1 MTKLHEWQAF
11 ARSTGL
17 RGWSRL
23 KKDDLVDFLIENLW
37 WGGGKA
43 GGEAGGK
50 GSGPRMNKAATLRIR
65 KHRKKNPLDEKNPA
79 IDVPVLVPEKRLVSP
94 KAIPKVIEQNLE
106 TVVDWLNWLENVED
120 DHWKKEVDPAVEKL
134 KKEIEKLWEKQLVVE
149 EGKSALKNF
158 AKQFFIRGDDSVLPQ
173 DFLLKARGHVVKLL
187 QENPHTKVKCVLN
200 CKMSRMIGD
209 EEIVDEPFFHS
220 LQKKNLGTNFEI
232 VVEMENEM
240 IENLENFNRGGSN
253 WVFEEVLFLEIHF
266 ARWNPLRGCS
276 WIALPPALQKK
287 KALINMKNEDDMCFK
302 WCLARACNP
311 TSIHPERITPQLREQ
326 AEELN
331 WEGCKFPMA
340 VNKIKLFE
348 SRNPHI
354 SVNCFGWNGSVFPL
368 KIVREEKEIH
378 VDLLLLKKEFKSHF
392 VLVKSFSRFLSSQV
406 CRNGQRFFC
415 KRCLN
420 SFPRAESLEK
430 HQALCGEFEATKI
443 EVPGGI
449 CSFRNFSKMM
459 HLPVVGYADF
469 ESILKP
475 ISGKKGTEGTT
486 GGGKAGTVKT
496 HEHIPC
502 GFAFHLV
509 SPFLQMEPVVK
520 RAKDETEK
528 LPQEFVR
535 ELISSVKKAHLSLP
549 NKKMFP
555 LTDEKWKT
563 FREARVCWLC
573 RKEFGDG
580 NLRKVRDHCHFSG
593 RFRGAAHSLCN
604 FKFQRPKFTPVFFH
618 NLQNYDAHLF
628 VRALG
633 TLDEVL
639 SVTCIPNNEEK
650 YISFSLKFELKKER
664 KEVAEGEWKEFVVK
678 HEIRFLDSFKFTLAG
693 LSSLVEN
700 LPKEELKETVRFFGE
715 KSELVS
721 RKGVYPY
728 EFMDGFEK
736 FEKRQLPKKTSFF
749 SRLNQERVTDEN
761 YQRAQ
766 RVWEEFEI
774 KNMGEFHDLYLKTD
788 VLLLADVME
797 SFRKLCEKH
806 YELDP
811 AHFFTTPGLAWDAM
825 LKMTQVEL
833 ELLGDVD
840 QLLMIEKGIRG
851 GNSNV
856 FKRFAKANNKFM
868 KNFDETQT
876 SKFLVYL
883 DANNLYGWA
892 MSQPL
897 PVGDFAWMTEEELQ
911 NWERFVKEEGKGCI
925 LEVDLLNPRELHDL
939 HNDFPLAPEILELG
953 KVQKLTQNL
962 RDKKEM
968 VLHGRNLEQVLSL
981 GMKLKSIKRGIK
993 FKERPFMKCYIDKN
1007 TELRAKGKTKFEK
1020 EFFKLMNNSVFGKTM
1035 ENLRKRVSI
1044 ELVKDADRAEKL
1056 VMKPNFADLKIF
1068 DEFLIAIKMKKT
1080 RVVMNKPIFAGMTIL
1095 DLSKLLMFNF
1105 HYRYVK
1111 KKWKNVSVLYTD
1123 TDSLVLLIETEDF
1136 FADIA
1141 ADVKEWFDTNDFSP
1155 EHPAVLKSE
1164 MPIVPENKKKIGL
1177 MKDEC
1182 CGAVMTEF
1190 VALKPKL
1197 YSFLTEEDE
1206 KIREKQ
1212 KAKGVKKCI
1221 IKKSLRHE
1229 NFVKCLNTGQSQ
1241 MRKQSFFRSR
1251 EHHLFTENMT
1261 KLALNPR
1268 DDKRVVLENGI
1279 DTLALGHWRVEKLCS

>member
-11 ARSTGL
+11 ARASGL

-23 KKDDLVDFLIENLW
+23 KKDDLVRFLIENLW
-37 WGGGKA
+37 WGGGPK
-43 GGEAGGK
+43 
-50 GSGPRMNKAATLRIR
+50 MNKAARLRIR

-79 IDVPVLVPEKRLVSP
+79 INVPVLIPEKRLVSP
-94 KAIPKVIEQNLE
+94 KAIPKVVEKNVE

-120 DHWKKEVDPAVEKL
+120 ENLKKEVDPAVTKL
-134 KKEIEKLWEKQLVVE
+134 KKEIEKLWKKQLVVE
-149 EGKSALKNF
+149 EGKSALKGF
-158 AKQFFIRGDDSVLPQ
+158 AKQFFIRGDDSVFPQ
-173 DFLLKARGHVVKLL
+173 EFLLKARGHVVKLL
-187 QENPHTKVKCVLN
+187 QENPHTKVKGVLN
-200 CKMSRMIGD
+200 CKMSRLIGD

-220 LQKKNLGTNFEI
+220 RQKKNLGTNWEI

-240 IENLENFNRGGSN
+240 IENLENFNRRGSN
-253 WVFEEVLFLEIHF
+253 WVFEKVLFLEIHF
-266 ARWNPLRGCS
+266 ARWNPLRGS
-276 WIALPPALQKK
+276 GWIALPPALQKK

-302 WCLARACNP
+302 WCLARAVNP
-311 TSIHPERITPQLREQ
+311 VSIHPERITPQLREQ

-348 SRNPHI
+348 SRNPNI
-354 SVNCFGWNGSVFPL
+354 SVNVFGWNGSVFPL

-378 VDLLLLKKEFKSHF
+378 VDLLLLKTHF
-392 VLVKSFSRFLSSQV
+392 VLVKNFSRLLSSQV
-406 CRNGQRFFC
+406 VCSNGQRFFC

-449 CSFRNFSKMM
+449 CSFHNFSKMM

-475 ISGKKGTEGTT
+475 TRRAASGKEKGT
-486 GGGKAGTVKT
+486 VQT

-555 LTDEKWKT
+555 LTDGEWKT
-563 FREARVCWLC
+563 FREAAVCWLC
-573 RKEFGDG
+573 RKEFGNG
-580 NLRKVRDHCHFSG
+580 NLKKVRDHCHFSG
-593 RFRGAAHSLCN
+593 KFRGAAHSLCN

-633 TLDEVL
+633 TLEEVL
-639 SVTCIPNNEEK
+639 EVTCIPNNEEK

-664 KEVAEGEWKEFVVK
+664 REVAEGEWKEFVVK

-700 LPKEELKETVRFFGE
+700 LPQEELKETVKFFGE
-715 KSELVS
+715 KSNLMT

-736 FEKRQLPKKTSFF
+736 FEKRLPKQTSFF
-749 SRLNQERVTDEN
+749 SRLNQEKVSDEDFAH
-761 YQRAQ
+761 AQ
-766 RVWEEFEI
+766 RVWKEFGC
-774 KNMGEFHDLYLKTD
+774 KNMGDFHDLYLLSD

-825 LKMTQVEL
+825 LKMTDVKL
-833 ELLGDVD
+833 ELLGDID

-868 KNFDETQT
+868 KNFNPAKK

-897 PVGDFAWMTEEELQ
+897 PVGDFAWMRREELQ
-911 NWERFVKEEGKGCI
+911 NWERFVEDEEVGCI
-925 LEVDLLNPRELHDL
+925 LEVDLEYSRELHDL

-953 KVQKLTQNL
+953 DCKKLTQNL

-968 VLHGRNLEQVLSL
+968 VLHGRNLKQVLSL
-981 GMKLKSIKRGIK
+981 GMKLKSINRGISFSEK
-993 FKERPFMKCYIDKN
+993 PFMKCYIDKN

-1105 HYRYVK
+1105 HYEYVK

-1123 TDSLVLLIETEDF
+1123 TDSLVLEIETEDF

-1155 EHPAVLKSE
+1155 EHPAVLNG

-1221 IKKSLRHE
+1221 IRKSLRHE

-1279 DTLALGHWRVEKLCS
+1279 DTLALGHWRVEKLCP

>member
-11 ARSTGL
+11 ARASGL

-23 KKDDLVDFLIENLW
+23 KKDDLVRFLIENLW
-37 WGGGKA
+37 WGGGLDN
-43 GGEAGGK
+43 
-50 GSGPRMNKAATLRIR
+50 PRMNKAARLRIR
-65 KHRKKNPLDEKNPA
+65 KHHKKNPLDEKNPA

-94 KAIPKVIEQNLE
+94 KAIPKVVEKNVE
-106 TVVDWLNWLENVED
+106 TVVDWLNWLENIED
-120 DHWKKEVDPAVEKL
+120 ESLKKEVDPAVEKL
-134 KKEIEKLWEKQLVVE
+134 KQEIGELWEKQLVVE
-149 EGKSALKNF
+149 EGKSALKGF
-158 AKQFFIRGDDSVLPQ
+158 AKQFFIRGDDWVSLPQ
-173 DFLLKARGHVVKLL
+173 EFLLKARGHVVKLL
-187 QENPHTKVKCVLN
+187 QENPHTKVQCVLN

-220 LQKKNLGTNFEI
+220 RQKKNLGTNMEI
-232 VVEMENEM
+232 VGEMENEM

-266 ARWNPLRGCS
+266 ARWNPLRGS
-276 WIALPPALQKK
+276 GWIALPPALQKK
-287 KALINMKNEDDMCFK
+287 KALINMKNNDDMCFK
-302 WCLARACNP
+302 WCIARAVNP
-311 TSIHPERITPQLREQ
+311 VQIHPERITPILREQ

-378 VDLLLLKKEFKSHF
+378 VDLLLLKTHF

-406 CRNGQRFFC
+406 CRNGHERFFC

-430 HQALCGEFEATKI
+430 HQALCNEFEATKI

-449 CSFRNFSKMM
+449 CAFHNFAKMM

-475 ISGKKGTEGTT
+475 TRGEKGKGT
-486 GGGKAGTVKT
+486 VQT

-535 ELISSVKKAHLSLP
+535 ELISSVKSALLSLP

-555 LTDEKWKT
+555 LTKEEWKT
-563 FREARVCWLC
+563 FREAAVCWLC
-573 RKEFGDG
+573 RKEFREGG

-593 RFRGAAHSLCN
+593 KFRGAAHSLCN

-639 SVTCIPNNEEK
+639 EVTCIPNNEEK
-650 YISFSLKFELKKER
+650 YISVSLKFELKKER
-664 KEVAEGEWKEFVVK
+664 REVAEGEWKEFVVK

-715 KSELVS
+715 KSNLMT

-736 FEKRQLPKKTSFF
+736 FEKRQLPKQTSFF
-749 SRLNQERVTDEN
+749 SRLMQEKVSDEDFAH
-761 YQRAQ
+761 AQ
-766 RVWEEFEI
+766 KVWEEFGC
-774 KNMGEFHDLYLKTD
+774 KNMGDFHDLYLLSD

-825 LKMTQVEL
+825 LKMTDVKL

-868 KNFDETQT
+868 KNFDPAKK

-897 PVGDFAWMTEEELQ
+897 PVGDFAWMSKEELQ
-911 NWERFVKEEGKGCI
+911 NWEKFVLEEGKGCI
-925 LEVDLLNPRELHDL
+925 LEVDLEYPRELHDL
-939 HNDFPLAPEILELG
+939 HNDFPLAPEVLELG
-953 KVQKLTQNL
+953 GCKKLTQNL

-968 VLHGRNLEQVLSL
+968 VLHGRNLKQVLSL
-981 GMKLKSIKRGIK
+981 GMKLKSIKRGISFSEK
-993 FKERPFMKCYIDKN
+993 PFMKCYIDKN

-1105 HYRYVK
+1105 HYGYVK
-1111 KKWKNVSVLYTD
+1111 KKWDRVSVLYTD
-1123 TDSLVLLIETEDF
+1123 TDSLVLEIETEDF

-1155 EHPAVLKSE
+1155 EHPAVLKSG

-1251 EHHLFTENMT
+1251 EHHLFTESLT

-1279 DTLALGHWRVEKLCS
+1279 DTLALGHWRVKKLCP

>member
-1 MTKLHEWQAF
+1 M
-11 ARSTGL
+11 
-17 RGWSRL
+17 
-23 KKDDLVDFLIENLW
+23 
-37 WGGGKA
+37 
-43 GGEAGGK
+43 
-50 GSGPRMNKAATLRIR
+50 
-65 KHRKKNPLDEKNPA
+65 
-79 IDVPVLVPEKRLVSP
+79 
-94 KAIPKVIEQNLE
+94 
-106 TVVDWLNWLENVED
+106 
-120 DHWKKEVDPAVEKL
+120 
-134 KKEIEKLWEKQLVVE
+134 
-149 EGKSALKNF
+149 
-158 AKQFFIRGDDSVLPQ
+158 
-173 DFLLKARGHVVKLL
+173 
-187 QENPHTKVKCVLN
+187 
-200 CKMSRMIGD
+200 
-209 EEIVDEPFFHS
+209 
-220 LQKKNLGTNFEI
+220 
-232 VVEMENEM
+232 
-240 IENLENFNRGGSN
+240 
-253 WVFEEVLFLEIHF
+253 
-266 ARWNPLRGCS
+266 
-276 WIALPPALQKK
+276 
-287 KALINMKNEDDMCFK
+287 
-302 WCLARACNP
+302 
-311 TSIHPERITPQLREQ
+311 
-326 AEELN
+326 
-331 WEGCKFPMA
+331 
-340 VNKIKLFE
+340 
-348 SRNPHI
+348 
-354 SVNCFGWNGSVFPL
+354 
-368 KIVREEKEIH
+368 
-378 VDLLLLKKEFKSHF
+378 
-392 VLVKSFSRFLSSQV
+392 KSFSRFLSSQV
-406 CRNGQRFFC
+406 CRNGHERFFC

-420 SFPRAESLEK
+420 SFPRIESLEK

-443 EVPGGI
+443 EVPGRI

-475 ISGKKGTEGTT
+475 ISGKE
-486 GGGKAGTVKT
+486 GGGGTVQT
-496 HEHIPC
+496 HEHVPC

-520 RAKDETEK
+520 RAKDEKEK

-555 LTDEKWKT
+555 LTDEEWKT

-664 KEVAEGEWKEFVVK
+664 REVAEGEWKEFVVR

-715 KSELVS
+715 KSNLMT

-736 FEKRQLPKKTSFF
+736 FEKRQLPKQTSFF
-749 SRLNQERVTDEN
+749 SRLMQEKVSDEDFAH
-761 YQRAQ
+761 AQ
-766 RVWEEFEI
+766 KVWEEFGC
-774 KNMGEFHDLYLKTD
+774 KNMGEFHDLYLLSD

-797 SFRKLCEKH
+797 GFRKLCEKH

-825 LKMTQVEL
+825 LKMTQIEL

-856 FKRFAKANNKFM
+856 FKRFARANNKFM
-868 KNFDETQT
+868 KNFDPAKK

-897 PVGDFAWMTEEELQ
+897 PVGDFAWMTEKELQ
-911 NWERFVKEEGKGCI
+911 NWEKFVLEEGKGCI
-925 LEVDLLNPRELHDL
+925 LEVDLLYPRELHDL

-981 GMKLKSIKRGIK
+981 GMKLKSIKRGISFSEK
-993 FKERPFMKCYIDKN
+993 PFMKCYIDKN

-1105 HYRYVK
+1105 HYGYVK

-1123 TDSLVLLIETEDF
+1123 TDSLVLEIETEDF

-1155 EHPAVLKSE
+1155 EHPAVLKSG

-1251 EHHLFTENMT
+1251 EHHLFTESLT